1 VSYLVAGVAVVVLLA
16 FEFAEGAAAGE
27 LRAVLGVSLQG
38 HPLGLRL
45 AQGTVQVGR
54 QLLVHATQTLS
65 AAGSE
70 SAEDKHTKIEHFAL
84 FHQHHWYDLRHADL
98 LACSKNYKS
107 SSIKAV

>member
-1 VSYLVAGVAVVVLLA
+1 M
-16 FEFAEGAAAGE
+16 
-27 LRAVLGVSLQG
+27 
-38 HPLGLRL
+38 RL
-45 AQGTVQVGR
+45 K
-54 QLLVHATQTLS
+54 LS
-65 AAGSE
+65 ALLGSE